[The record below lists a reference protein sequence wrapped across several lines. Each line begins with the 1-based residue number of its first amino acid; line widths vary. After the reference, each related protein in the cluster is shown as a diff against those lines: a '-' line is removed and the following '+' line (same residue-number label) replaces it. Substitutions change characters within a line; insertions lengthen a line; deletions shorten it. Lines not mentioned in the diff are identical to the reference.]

1 LNLDVAREF
10 SITRNRPT
18 HDILI
23 GDLFAFETQG
33 VRAHTQRAPTQC
45 RLPKLRTSVRELV
58 SLACSF
64 RLRWTFPAPKNTAL
78 RIPMPLR
85 QKSIEDALGEPFER
99 RQNGGRAP
107 S

>member
-64 RLRWTFPAPKNTAL
+64 RLRWTFLAPKKIL
-78 RIPMPLR
+78 RF
-85 QKSIEDALGEPFER
+85 AYR
-99 RQNGGRAP
+99 RRFDRNQLKTPWVNL
-107 S
+107 